1 MIELIGFEKEYSDLL
16 KRYKSNN
23 LPNSILIHGLSGIGK
38 RTFLNKLVKNILN
51 IEFKDSNLNHHLNL
65 FKNNTHPNIKI
76 IEKEN
81 DSKTGKIKSNI
92 TIDQIRRLKT
102 FLNSTTTIQNSS
114 KIVIVD
120 SADYLN
126 ISSANSMLKIL
137 EEPKENSYIF
147 LISNQISLLLP
158 TIRSRCLKI
167 KFNTHNLSNFTNIIK
182 DKIDEIS
189 NEEINFYF
197 ELTYGSPGTTILYYN
212 NDFLDIFQLSIKC
225 LLSSDLD
232 DNKINLSNILSKLS
246 NDEFNNYLSMLK
258 FILIFANRLKLN
270 RDYKSLVN
278 IPNYLELESLSANL
292 TKKNLIDRF
301 DYLTNK
307 QKELFSLNLDKK
319 IFILNFLTPIK

>member
-1 MIELIGFEKEYSDLL
+1 MVELIGFEKEYNDLL

-38 RTFLNKLVKNILN
+38 RTFLNKLVKNIIN
-51 IEFKDSNLNHHLNL
+51 IEFKDSNLDHHLNL

-76 IEKEN
+76 IEKEI

-92 TIDQIRRLKT
+92 TIEQIRRLKT
-102 FLNSTTTIQNSS
+102 FLNSTTIIQNSS

-137 EEPKENSYIF
+137 EEPKENTYIF

-167 KFNTHNLSNFTNIIK
+167 KFNTHNLTNFTNIIK
-182 DKIDEIS
+182 DNIDEIS

-225 LLSSDLD
+225 LLSNDLD
-232 DNKINLSNILSKLS
+232 DDKINLSNILSKLT

-258 FILIFANRLKLN
+258 FILIVANKLKVN
-270 RDYKSLVN
+270 RDDKSLVN
-278 IPNYLELESLSANL
+278 MPNYLELESLSTNL

-301 DYLTNK
+301 DYLTNN

-319 IFILNFLTPIK
+319 IFILNFLTQ

>member
-1 MIELIGFEKEYSDLL
+1 MIELIGFEKEYSDLVN
-16 KRYKSNN
+16 RYKSNN
-23 LPNSILIHGLSGIGK
+23 LPNSIIIHGLSGIGK

-51 IEFKDSNLNHHLNL
+51 IEFKDNNVDHHLNL

-76 IEKEN
+76 IEKEI

-92 TIDQIRRLKT
+92 TINQIRSLKT
-102 FLNSTTTIQNSS
+102 FLNSTSVIQKSS

-126 ISSANSMLKIL
+126 INSANSMLKIL
-137 EEPKENSYIF
+137 EEPKENTYIF
-147 LISNQISLLLP
+147 LLSNQISLLLP

-167 KFNTHNLSNFTNIIK
+167 KFNTHNLINFTNIIK
-182 DKIDEIS
+182 DQIDEIS

-212 NDFLDIFQLSIKC
+212 NDFLDIYQLSIKC
-225 LLSSDLD
+225 LLSNDLD
-232 DNKINLSNILSKLS
+232 DDKINLSNILSKLT

-258 FILIFANRLKLN
+258 FILIVANKLKVN
-270 RDYKSLVN
+270 RDDKSLVN
-278 IPNYLELESLSANL
+278 MPNYLELESLSANL
-292 TKKNLIDRF
+292 TQKNLIDRF
-301 DYLTNK
+301 DYLSNN

-319 IFILNFLTPIK
+319 IFILNFLTQ

>member
-1 MIELIGFEKEYSDLL
+1 MIELIGFEKEYNDLL
-16 KRYKSNN
+16 NRYESNN

-38 RTFLNKLVKNILN
+38 RTFLNKLVKNIIN
-51 IEFKDSNLNHHLNL
+51 IEFKDNNVDHHLNL

-76 IEKEN
+76 IEKEI
-81 DSKTGKIKSNI
+81 DSKTGKIKTNI

-102 FLNSTTTIQNSS
+102 FLNSTSIIQNSS
-114 KIVIVD
+114 KIVIID

-137 EEPKENSYIF
+137 EEPKENTYIF

-167 KFNTHNLSNFTNIIK
+167 KFNTHNLTNFTNIIK
-182 DKIDEIS
+182 DNIDGIS

-225 LLSSDLD
+225 LLSNDLD
-232 DNKINLSNILSKLS
+232 DDKINLSNILSKLT

-258 FILIFANRLKLN
+258 FILIVANKLKVN
-270 RDYKSLVN
+270 RDDKSLIN
-278 IPNYLELESLSANL
+278 IPNYLELESLSTNL

-301 DYLTNK
+301 DYLTNN

-319 IFILNFLTPIK
+319 IFILNFLTQ

>member
-1 MIELIGFEKEYSDLL
+1 M
-16 KRYKSNN
+16 
-23 LPNSILIHGLSGIGK
+23 
-38 RTFLNKLVKNILN
+38 
-51 IEFKDSNLNHHLNL
+51 
-65 FKNNTHPNIKI
+65 
-76 IEKEN
+76 
-81 DSKTGKIKSNI
+81 
-92 TIDQIRRLKT
+92 
-102 FLNSTTTIQNSS
+102 QNSS

-126 ISSANSMLKIL
+126 INSANSMLKIL
-137 EEPKENSYIF
+137 EESNESTYIF

-167 KFNTHNLSNFTNIIK
+167 KFNTHNLTNFTNIIK
-182 DKIDEIS
+182 NNIDEIS

-225 LLSSDLD
+225 LLSNDLD
-232 DNKINLSNILSKLS
+232 DDKINLSNILSKLT

-258 FILIFANRLKLN
+258 FILIVANKLKVN
-270 RDYKSLVN
+270 RDDKSLVN
-278 IPNYLELESLSANL
+278 MPNYLELESLSTNL

-301 DYLTNK
+301 DYLTNN

-319 IFILNFLTPIK
+319 IFILNFLTQ

>member
-1 MIELIGFEKEYSDLL
+1 MVKLIGFEKEYSDLVN
-16 KRYKSNN
+16 RYKSNN

-51 IEFKDSNLNHHLNL
+51 IEFKDNNLDHHLNL
-65 FKNNTHPNIKI
+65 FNNNTHPNIKI
-76 IEKEN
+76 IEKEI

-102 FLNSTTTIQNSS
+102 FLNSTSIMQNSS

-126 ISSANSMLKIL
+126 INSANSMLKIL
-137 EEPKENSYIF
+137 EEPKENTYIF

-167 KFNTHNLSNFTNIIK
+167 KFNTHHLTNFTNIIK
-182 DKIDEIS
+182 DQIDEIS

-225 LLSSDLD
+225 LLSNDLD
-232 DNKINLSNILSKLS
+232 DDKINLSNTLSKLN

-258 FILIFANRLKLN
+258 FILIVANKLKVN
-270 RDYKSLVN
+270 RDDKSLVN
-278 IPNYLELESLSANL
+278 MPNYLELESLSANL
-292 TKKNLIDRF
+292 TQKNLIDRF
-301 DYLTNK
+301 DYLTNN

-319 IFILNFLTPIK
+319 IFILNFLTQ

>member
-1 MIELIGFEKEYSDLL
+1 MIELIGFEKEYNDLL
-16 KRYKSNN
+16 NRYESNN
-23 LPNSILIHGLSGIGK
+23 LPNSILIHGLNGIGK
-38 RTFLNKLVKNILN
+38 RTFLNKLVKNIIN
-51 IEFKDSNLNHHLNL
+51 IEFKDNNVDHHLNL

-76 IEKEN
+76 IEKEI
-81 DSKTGKIKSNI
+81 DSKTGKIKTNI

-102 FLNSTTTIQNSS
+102 FLNSTSIIQNSS

-126 ISSANSMLKIL
+126 ISSANSILKIL
-137 EEPKENSYIF
+137 EEPKENTYIF

-167 KFNTHNLSNFTNIIK
+167 KFNTHNLTNFTNIIK
-182 DKIDEIS
+182 NNIDEIS

-197 ELTYGSPGTTILYYN
+197 ELTYGSPGTTLLYYN

-225 LLSSDLD
+225 LLSNDLD
-232 DNKINLSNILSKLS
+232 DNKINLSNILSKLT

-258 FILIFANRLKLN
+258 FILIVANKLKVN
-270 RDYKSLVN
+270 RDDKSLVN
-278 IPNYLELESLSANL
+278 MPNYLELESLSTNL

-301 DYLTNK
+301 DYLINN

-319 IFILNFLTPIK
+319 IFILNFFTQ

>member
-38 RTFLNKLVKNILN
+38 RTFLNKLVKNIIN
-51 IEFKDSNLNHHLNL
+51 IEFKDSNLDHHLNL

-76 IEKEN
+76 IEKEI

-137 EEPKENSYIF
+137 EEPKENTYIF

-167 KFNTHNLSNFTNIIK
+167 KFNTHNLTNFTNIIK
-182 DKIDEIS
+182 DNIDEIS

-225 LLSSDLD
+225 LLSNDLD
-232 DNKINLSNILSKLS
+232 DDKINLSNILSKLT

-258 FILIFANRLKLN
+258 FILIVANKLKVN
-270 RDYKSLVN
+270 RDDKSLVN
-278 IPNYLELESLSANL
+278 MPNYLELESLSTNL

-301 DYLTNK
+301 DYLTNN

-319 IFILNFLTPIK
+319 IFILNFLTQ

>member
-1 MIELIGFEKEYSDLL
+1 MIELIGFEKEYINLL

-38 RTFLNKLVKNILN
+38 RTFLNKLVKNIIN
-51 IEFKDSNLNHHLNL
+51 IEFKDNNVDHHLNL

-76 IEKEN
+76 IEKEI
-81 DSKTGKIKSNI
+81 DSKTGKIKTNI

-102 FLNSTTTIQNSS
+102 FLNSTSIIQNSS
-114 KIVIVD
+114 KIVIID

-137 EEPKENSYIF
+137 EEPKENTYIF

-167 KFNTHNLSNFTNIIK
+167 KFNTHNLTNFTNIIK
-182 DKIDEIS
+182 NNIDEIS

-225 LLSSDLD
+225 LLSNDLD
-232 DNKINLSNILSKLS
+232 DDKINLSNILSKLT

-258 FILIFANRLKLN
+258 FILIVANKLKVN
-270 RDYKSLVN
+270 RDDKSLVN
-278 IPNYLELESLSANL
+278 MPNYLELESLSTNL

-301 DYLTNK
+301 DYLTNN

-319 IFILNFLTPIK
+319 IFILNFLTQ

>member
-1 MIELIGFEKEYSDLL
+1 MIELIGFEKEYRDLL
-16 KRYKSNN
+16 NRYETNN
-23 LPNSILIHGLSGIGK
+23 LPNSILIHGLSCIGK
-38 RTFLNKLVKNILN
+38 RTFLNKVVKNILN
-51 IEFKDSNLNHHLNL
+51 IEFKDNNLDHHLNL

-76 IEKEN
+76 IEKEI

-102 FLNSTTTIQNSS
+102 FLNSTSIMQNSS

-137 EEPKENSYIF
+137 EEPKENTYIF

-167 KFNTHNLSNFTNIIK
+167 KFNTHNLTNFTNIIR
-182 DKIDEIS
+182 DNIDEIS

-225 LLSSDLD
+225 LLSNDLD
-232 DNKINLSNILSKLS
+232 DDKVNLSNILSKLT

-258 FILIFANRLKLN
+258 FILIVANKLKVN
-270 RDYKSLVN
+270 RDDKSLVN
-278 IPNYLELESLSANL
+278 MPNYLELESLSTNL
-292 TKKNLIDRF
+292 SKKNLIDRF
-301 DYLTNK
+301 DYLTNN

-319 IFILNFLTPIK
+319 IFILNFLTQ

>member
-1 MIELIGFEKEYSDLL
+1 MIELIGFEKEYNDLL
-16 KRYKSNN
+16 NRYESNN
-23 LPNSILIHGLSGIGK
+23 LPNSILIHGLNGIGK

-51 IEFKDSNLNHHLNL
+51 IEFKDNNLDHHLNL

-76 IEKEN
+76 IEKEI
-81 DSKTGKIKSNI
+81 DSKTGKIKTNI

-102 FLNSTTTIQNSS
+102 FLNSTSIIQNSS

-126 ISSANSMLKIL
+126 INSANSMLKIL
-137 EEPKENSYIF
+137 EEPKENTYIF

-167 KFNTHNLSNFTNIIK
+167 KFNTHNLTNFTNIIK
-182 DKIDEIS
+182 DNIDEIS

-197 ELTYGSPGTTILYYN
+197 ELTYGSPGNTILYYN

-225 LLSSDLD
+225 LLSNDLD
-232 DNKINLSNILSKLS
+232 DDKINLSNILSKLT

-258 FILIFANRLKLN
+258 FILIVVNKLKVN
-270 RDYKSLVN
+270 RDDKSLVN
-278 IPNYLELESLSANL
+278 MPNYLELESLSANL
-292 TKKNLIDRF
+292 TQKNLIDRF
-301 DYLTNK
+301 DYLTNN

-319 IFILNFLTPIK
+319 IFILNFLTQ

>member
-1 MIELIGFEKEYSDLL
+1 MIELIGFEKEYIDLL
-16 KRYKSNN
+16 KRYESNN

-51 IEFKDSNLNHHLNL
+51 IEFKDNNIDHHLNL

-76 IEKEN
+76 IEKEI
-81 DSKTGKIKSNI
+81 DSKTGKIKTNI

-102 FLNSTTTIQNSS
+102 FLNSTSIIQNSS
-114 KIVIVD
+114 KIVIID

-137 EEPKENSYIF
+137 EEPKENTYIF
-147 LISNQISLLLP
+147 LISSQISLILP

-167 KFNTHNLSNFTNIIK
+167 KFNTHNLTNFTNIIK
-182 DKIDEIS
+182 NNIDEIS

-225 LLSSDLD
+225 LLSNDLD
-232 DNKINLSNILSKLS
+232 DDKINLSNILSKLT

-258 FILIFANRLKLN
+258 FILIVANKLKVN
-270 RDYKSLVN
+270 RDDKSLIN
-278 IPNYLELESLSANL
+278 IPNYLELESLSTNL

-301 DYLTNK
+301 DYLTNN

-319 IFILNFLTPIK
+319 IFILNFLTQ

>member
-1 MIELIGFEKEYSDLL
+1 MIELIGFEKEYNDLL
-16 KRYKSNN
+16 NRYESNN

-51 IEFKDSNLNHHLNL
+51 IEFKDNNVDHHLNL

-76 IEKEN
+76 IEKEI
-81 DSKTGKIKSNI
+81 DSKTGKIKTNI

-102 FLNSTTTIQNSS
+102 FLNSTSIIQNSS
-114 KIVIVD
+114 KIVIID

-137 EEPKENSYIF
+137 EEPKENTYIF

-167 KFNTHNLSNFTNIIK
+167 KFNTHNLTNFTNIIK
-182 DKIDEIS
+182 DNIDEIS

-225 LLSSDLD
+225 LLSNDLD
-232 DNKINLSNILSKLS
+232 DDKINLSNILSKLT

-258 FILIFANRLKLN
+258 FILIVANKLKVN
-270 RDYKSLVN
+270 RDDKSLVN
-278 IPNYLELESLSANL
+278 MPNYLELESLSANL
-292 TKKNLIDRF
+292 SKKNLIDRF
-301 DYLTNK
+301 DYLTNN

-319 IFILNFLTPIK
+319 IFILNFLTQ

>member
-1 MIELIGFEKEYSDLL
+1 MIELIGLEKEYNDLI

-23 LPNSILIHGLSGIGK
+23 LPNSILIHGLKGIGK

-51 IEFKDSNLNHHLNL
+51 IEFKDNNVDHHLNL

-76 IEKEN
+76 IEKEI

-92 TIDQIRRLKT
+92 TIDQIRSLKT
-102 FLNSTTTIQNSS
+102 FLNSTSVIQNSS

-137 EEPKENSYIF
+137 EEPKENTYIF

-167 KFNTHNLSNFTNIIK
+167 KLNTHNLTNFTNIIK
-182 DKIDEIS
+182 DNIDEIS

-212 NDFLDIFQLSIKC
+212 NNFLDIFQLSIKC
-225 LLSSDLD
+225 LLSNDLD
-232 DNKINLSNILSKLS
+232 DNKINLSNILSKLT

-258 FILIFANRLKLN
+258 FILIVANKLKVN
-270 RDYKSLVN
+270 RDDKSLIN
-278 IPNYLELESLSANL
+278 MPNYLELESLSTNL

-301 DYLTNK
+301 DYLTNN

-319 IFILNFLTPIK
+319 IFILNFLTQ

>member
-1 MIELIGFEKEYSDLL
+1 MVKLIGFEKEYSDLVN
-16 KRYKSNN
+16 RYKSNN

-51 IEFKDSNLNHHLNL
+51 IEFKDNNVDHHLNL

-76 IEKEN
+76 IEKEI

-102 FLNSTTTIQNSS
+102 FLNSTSIIQNSS

-126 ISSANSMLKIL
+126 INSANSMLKIL
-137 EEPKENSYIF
+137 EEPKENTYIF

-158 TIRSRCLKI
+158 TIRSRCFKI
-167 KFNTHNLSNFTNIIK
+167 KFNTHHLINFTNIIK
-182 DKIDEIS
+182 DQIDEIS

-225 LLSSDLD
+225 LLSNDLD
-232 DNKINLSNILSKLS
+232 DDKINLSNTLSKLN

-258 FILIFANRLKLN
+258 FILIVANKLKVN
-270 RDYKSLVN
+270 RDDKSLVN
-278 IPNYLELESLSANL
+278 MPNYLELESLSTKL

-301 DYLTNK
+301 DYLTNN

-319 IFILNFLTPIK
+319 IFILNFLTQ

>member
-1 MIELIGFEKEYSDLL
+1 MIELIGFEKEYNDLL

-38 RTFLNKLVKNILN
+38 RTFLNKLVKNIIN
-51 IEFKDSNLNHHLNL
+51 IEFKDSNLEHHLNL
-65 FKNNTHPNIKI
+65 FKNSTHPNIKI
-76 IEKEN
+76 IEKEI
-81 DSKTGKIKSNI
+81 DSKTGKIKSYI

-102 FLNSTTTIQNSS
+102 FLNSTTTVQNSS

-137 EEPKENSYIF
+137 EEPKENTYIF

-167 KFNTHNLSNFTNIIK
+167 KLSTHNLTNFTNIIK
-182 DKIDEIS
+182 DNIDEIS
-189 NEEINFYF
+189 NEEINFYY

-225 LLSSDLD
+225 LLSNDLD
-232 DNKINLSNILSKLS
+232 DDKINLSNILSKLT
-246 NDEFNNYLSMLK
+246 NDKFNNYLSMLK
-258 FILIFANRLKLN
+258 FILIVANKMKIN
-270 RDYKSLVN
+270 RDDTSLLNV
-278 IPNYLELESLSANL
+278 PNYQELEFLSTNL
-292 TKKNLIDRF
+292 SKKNLIDRF
-301 DYLTNK
+301 DYLTNN
-307 QKELFSLNLDKK
+307 QNELFSLNLDKK
-319 IFILNFLTPIK
+319 IFILNFLTQ

>member
-1 MIELIGFEKEYSDLL
+1 MIELIGYEKEYRDLL
-16 KRYKSNN
+16 NRYETNN
-23 LPNSILIHGLSGIGK
+23 LPNSIIIHGLSGIGK

-51 IEFKDSNLNHHLNL
+51 IEFKDNNVDHHLNL

-76 IEKEN
+76 IEKEI

-92 TIDQIRRLKT
+92 TIEQITRLKT

-114 KIVIVD
+114 KIVIID

-126 ISSANSMLKIL
+126 ISSANSILKIL
-137 EEPKENSYIF
+137 EEPKENTYIF

-167 KFNTHNLSNFTNIIK
+167 KFNTHNLTNFTNIIK
-182 DKIDEIS
+182 DNIDEIS

-225 LLSSDLD
+225 LLSNDLD
-232 DNKINLSNILSKLS
+232 DDKINLSNILSKLT

-258 FILIFANRLKLN
+258 FILIVANKLKVN
-270 RDYKSLVN
+270 RDDKSLVN
-278 IPNYLELESLSANL
+278 MPNYLELESLSANL
-292 TKKNLIDRF
+292 TQKNLIDRF
-301 DYLTNK
+301 DYLTNN

-319 IFILNFLTPIK
+319 IFILNFLTQ

>member
-1 MIELIGFEKEYSDLL
+1 MIELIGFEKEYNDLL
-16 KRYKSNN
+16 NRYESNN

-38 RTFLNKLVKNILN
+38 RTFLNKLVKNIIN
-51 IEFKDSNLNHHLNL
+51 IEFKDNNVDHHLNL

-76 IEKEN
+76 IEKEI
-81 DSKTGKIKSNI
+81 DSKTGKIKTNI

-102 FLNSTTTIQNSS
+102 FLNSTSIIQNSS
-114 KIVIVD
+114 KIVIID

-137 EEPKENSYIF
+137 EEPKENTYIF

-167 KFNTHNLSNFTNIIK
+167 KFNTHNLTNFTNIIK
-182 DKIDEIS
+182 NNIDEIS

-197 ELTYGSPGTTILYYN
+197 ELTYGSPGNTILYYN

-225 LLSSDLD
+225 LLSNDLD
-232 DNKINLSNILSKLS
+232 DDKINLSNILSKLT

-258 FILIFANRLKLN
+258 FILIVANKLKVN
-270 RDYKSLVN
+270 RDDKSLVN
-278 IPNYLELESLSANL
+278 MPNYLELESLSANL
-292 TKKNLIDRF
+292 TQKNLIDRF
-301 DYLTNK
+301 DYLTNN

-319 IFILNFLTPIK
+319 IFILNFLTQ

>member
-16 KRYKSNN
+16 NRYESNN

-51 IEFKDSNLNHHLNL
+51 IEFKDNNVDHHLNL

-76 IEKEN
+76 IEKEI
-81 DSKTGKIKSNI
+81 DSKTGKIKTNI

-102 FLNSTTTIQNSS
+102 FLNSTSIIQNSS
-114 KIVIVD
+114 KIVIID

-137 EEPKENSYIF
+137 EEPKENTYIF

-167 KFNTHNLSNFTNIIK
+167 KFNTHNLTNFTKIIK
-182 DKIDEIS
+182 NNIDEIS

-225 LLSSDLD
+225 LLSNDLD
-232 DNKINLSNILSKLS
+232 DDKINLSNILSKLT

-258 FILIFANRLKLN
+258 FILIVANKLKVN
-270 RDYKSLVN
+270 RDDKSLVN
-278 IPNYLELESLSANL
+278 MPNYLELESLSTNL

-301 DYLTNK
+301 DYLTNN

-319 IFILNFLTPIK
+319 IFILNFLTQ

>member
-1 MIELIGFEKEYSDLL
+1 MIELIGFEKEYNDLL
-16 KRYKSNN
+16 NRYESNN
-23 LPNSILIHGLSGIGK
+23 LPNSILIHGLNGIGK
-38 RTFLNKLVKNILN
+38 RTFLNKLVKNIIN
-51 IEFKDSNLNHHLNL
+51 IEFKDNNVDHHLNL

-76 IEKEN
+76 IEKEI
-81 DSKTGKIKSNI
+81 DSKTGKIKTNI

-102 FLNSTTTIQNSS
+102 FLNSTSIIQNSS
-114 KIVIVD
+114 KIVIID

-137 EEPKENSYIF
+137 EEPKENTYIF

-167 KFNTHNLSNFTNIIK
+167 KFNTHNLTNFTNIIK
-182 DKIDEIS
+182 DNIDEIS

-225 LLSSDLD
+225 LLSNDLD
-232 DNKINLSNILSKLS
+232 DDKINLSNILSKLT

-258 FILIFANRLKLN
+258 FILIVANKLKVN
-270 RDYKSLVN
+270 RDDKSLVN
-278 IPNYLELESLSANL
+278 MPNYLELESLSTNL

-301 DYLTNK
+301 DYLTNN

-319 IFILNFLTPIK
+319 IFILNFLTQ

>member
-1 MIELIGFEKEYSDLL
+1 MIELIGFEKEYNDLL

-51 IEFKDSNLNHHLNL
+51 IEFKDNNVDHHLNL

-76 IEKEN
+76 IEKEI

-92 TIDQIRRLKT
+92 TIEQIRRLKT

-137 EEPKENSYIF
+137 EEPKENTYIF

-167 KFNTHNLSNFTNIIK
+167 KFNTHNLTNFTNIIK
-182 DKIDEIS
+182 DNIDEIS
-189 NEEINFYF
+189 SEEINFYF
-197 ELTYGSPGTTILYYN
+197 QLTYGSPGTTILYYN

-225 LLSSDLD
+225 LLSNDLD
-232 DNKINLSNILSKLS
+232 DDKINLSNILSKLT

-258 FILIFANRLKLN
+258 FILIVANKLKVN
-270 RDYKSLVN
+270 RDDKSLVN
-278 IPNYLELESLSANL
+278 MPNYLELESLSTNL

-301 DYLTNK
+301 DYLTNN

-319 IFILNFLTPIK
+319 IFILNFLTQ

>member
-38 RTFLNKLVKNILN
+38 RTFLNKLVKNIIN
-51 IEFKDSNLNHHLNL
+51 IEFKDNNLDHHLNL

-76 IEKEN
+76 IEKEI

-137 EEPKENSYIF
+137 EEPKENTYIF

-167 KFNTHNLSNFTNIIK
+167 KFNTHNLTNFTNIIK
-182 DKIDEIS
+182 NNIDEIS

-225 LLSSDLD
+225 LLSNDLD
-232 DNKINLSNILSKLS
+232 DDKINLSNILSKLT

-258 FILIFANRLKLN
+258 FILIVANKLKVN
-270 RDYKSLVN
+270 RDDKSLVN
-278 IPNYLELESLSANL
+278 MPNYLELESLSANL
-292 TKKNLIDRF
+292 TQKNLIDRF
-301 DYLTNK
+301 DYLTNN

-319 IFILNFLTPIK
+319 IFILNFLTQ

>member
-38 RTFLNKLVKNILN
+38 RTFLNKLVKNIIN
-51 IEFKDSNLNHHLNL
+51 IEFKDNNLDHHLNL

-76 IEKEN
+76 IEKEI

-102 FLNSTTTIQNSS
+102 FLNSTSIIQNSS
-114 KIVIVD
+114 KIVIID

-137 EEPKENSYIF
+137 EEPKENTYIF

-167 KFNTHNLSNFTNIIK
+167 KFNTHNLTNFTNIIK
-182 DKIDEIS
+182 NNIDEIS

-225 LLSSDLD
+225 LLSNDLD
-232 DNKINLSNILSKLS
+232 DDKINLSNILSKLT

-258 FILIFANRLKLN
+258 FILIVANKLKVN
-270 RDYKSLVN
+270 RDDKSLVN
-278 IPNYLELESLSANL
+278 MPNYLELESLSTNL
-292 TKKNLIDRF
+292 TQKNLIDRF
-301 DYLTNK
+301 DYLTNN

-319 IFILNFLTPIK
+319 IFILNFLTQ

>member
-1 MIELIGFEKEYSDLL
+1 MIELIGFEKEYSNLL
-16 KRYKSNN
+16 DRYESNN

-38 RTFLNKLVKNILN
+38 RTFLNKLVKNIIN
-51 IEFKDSNLNHHLNL
+51 IEFKDNNVDHHLNL

-76 IEKEN
+76 IEKEI
-81 DSKTGKIKSNI
+81 DSKTGKIKTNI

-102 FLNSTTTIQNSS
+102 FLNSTSTIQNSS
-114 KIVIVD
+114 KIVIID

-137 EEPKENSYIF
+137 EEPKENTYIF

-167 KFNTHNLSNFTNIIK
+167 KFNTHNLTNFTNIIK
-182 DKIDEIS
+182 NNIDEIS

-225 LLSSDLD
+225 LLSNDLD
-232 DNKINLSNILSKLS
+232 DDKINLSNILSKLT
-246 NDEFNNYLSMLK
+246 NDEFSNYLSMLK
-258 FILIFANRLKLN
+258 FILIVVNKLKIKEK
-270 RDYKSLVN
+270 DKSLIN
-278 IPNYLELESLSANL
+278 MPNYLELESLSTNL
-292 TKKNLIDRF
+292 SKKNLIDRF
-301 DYLTNK
+301 DYLTNN

-319 IFILNFLTPIK
+319 IFILNFLTQ

>member
-1 MIELIGFEKEYSDLL
+1 MIELIGFEKEYRDLL
-16 KRYKSNN
+16 NRYETNK

-38 RTFLNKLVKNILN
+38 RTFLNKLVKNIIN
-51 IEFKDSNLNHHLNL
+51 IEFKDNNVDHHLNL

-76 IEKEN
+76 IEKEI
-81 DSKTGKIKSNI
+81 DSKTGKIKTNI
-92 TIDQIRRLKT
+92 TIDQIRKLKT
-102 FLNSTTTIQNSS
+102 FLNSTSIIQNSS
-114 KIVIVD
+114 KIVIID

-137 EEPKENSYIF
+137 EEPKENTYIF

-167 KFNTHNLSNFTNIIK
+167 KFNTHNLTNFTKIIK
-182 DKIDEIS
+182 NNIEDIS

-197 ELTYGSPGTTILYYN
+197 ELTYGSPGNTILYYN
-212 NDFLDIFQLSIKC
+212 NNFLDIFQLSIKC
-225 LLSSDLD
+225 LLSNDLD
-232 DNKINLSNILSKLS
+232 DDKINLSNILSKLT

-258 FILIFANRLKLN
+258 FILIVANKLKVN
-270 RDYKSLVN
+270 RDDKSLVN
-278 IPNYLELESLSANL
+278 MPNYLELESLSTNL

-301 DYLTNK
+301 DYLTNN

-319 IFILNFLTPIK
+319 IFILNFLTQ

>member
-1 MIELIGFEKEYSDLL
+1 MIELIGFEKEYNDLL
-16 KRYKSNN
+16 NRYESNN
-23 LPNSILIHGLSGIGK
+23 LPNSIIIHGLNGIGK
-38 RTFLNKLVKNILN
+38 RTFLNKFVKNIIN
-51 IEFKDSNLNHHLNL
+51 IEFKDNNVDHHLNL

-76 IEKEN
+76 IEKEIDN
-81 DSKTGKIKSNI
+81 KTGKIKTNI

-102 FLNSTTTIQNSS
+102 FLNSTSIIQNSS
-114 KIVIVD
+114 KIVIID

-137 EEPKENSYIF
+137 EEPKENTYIF

-167 KFNTHNLSNFTNIIK
+167 KFNTHNLTNFTNIIK
-182 DKIDEIS
+182 DNIDEIS

-225 LLSSDLD
+225 LLSNDLD
-232 DNKINLSNILSKLS
+232 DDKINLSNILSKLT

-258 FILIFANRLKLN
+258 FILIVANKLKVN
-270 RDYKSLVN
+270 RNDKSLVN
-278 IPNYLELESLSANL
+278 MPNYLELESLSVNL
-292 TKKNLIDRF
+292 TQKNLIDRF
-301 DYLTNK
+301 DYLTNN

-319 IFILNFLTPIK
+319 IFILNFLTQ

>member
-1 MIELIGFEKEYSDLL
+1 MIELIGLEKEYNDLI

-23 LPNSILIHGLSGIGK
+23 LPNSILIHGLKGIGK

-51 IEFKDSNLNHHLNL
+51 IEFKNSNLEHHLNL

-76 IEKEN
+76 IEKEI

-92 TIDQIRRLKT
+92 TIEQIRRLKT

-137 EEPKENSYIF
+137 EEPKENTYIF

-167 KFNTHNLSNFTNIIK
+167 KLNTHNLTNFTNIIK
-182 DKIDEIS
+182 DNIDEIS

-225 LLSSDLD
+225 LLSNDLD
-232 DNKINLSNILSKLS
+232 DNKINLSNILSKLT

-258 FILIFANRLKLN
+258 FILIVANKLKLN
-270 RDYKSLVN
+270 KDDKSLVN
-278 IPNYLELESLSANL
+278 IPNYLELESLSTNL

-301 DYLTNK
+301 DYLTNN

-319 IFILNFLTPIK
+319 IFILNFLTQ

>member
-38 RTFLNKLVKNILN
+38 RTFLNKLVKNIIN
-51 IEFKDSNLNHHLNL
+51 IEFKDSNLDHHLNL

-76 IEKEN
+76 IEKEI

-92 TIDQIRRLKT
+92 TIEQIRRLKT

-120 SADYLN
+120 STDYLN

-137 EEPKENSYIF
+137 EEPKENTYIF

-167 KFNTHNLSNFTNIIK
+167 KLNTHNLTNFTNIIK
-182 DKIDEIS
+182 DNIDEIS

-212 NDFLDIFQLSIKC
+212 NDFLDIFKLSIKC
-225 LLSSDLD
+225 LLSNDLD
-232 DNKINLSNILSKLS
+232 DDKINLSNILSKLT

-258 FILIFANRLKLN
+258 FILIVANKLKVN
-270 RDYKSLVN
+270 RDDKSLIN
-278 IPNYLELESLSANL
+278 MPNYLELESLSTNL

-301 DYLTNK
+301 DYLTNN

-319 IFILNFLTPIK
+319 IFILNFLTQ

>member
-1 MIELIGFEKEYSDLL
+1 MIELIGFEKEYRDLL
-16 KRYKSNN
+16 NRYETNN
-23 LPNSILIHGLSGIGK
+23 LPNSILIHGLTGIGK
-38 RTFLNKLVKNILN
+38 RTFLNKLVKNIIN
-51 IEFKDSNLNHHLNL
+51 IEFKDNNVDHHLNL

-76 IEKEN
+76 IEKEI
-81 DSKTGKIKSNI
+81 DSKTGKIKTNI

-102 FLNSTTTIQNSS
+102 FLNSTSIIQNSS
-114 KIVIVD
+114 KIVIID

-137 EEPKENSYIF
+137 EEPKENTYIF

-167 KFNTHNLSNFTNIIK
+167 KFNTHNLTNFTNIIK
-182 DKIDEIS
+182 DNIDKIS

-225 LLSSDLD
+225 LLSNDLD
-232 DNKINLSNILSKLS
+232 DDKINLSNILSKLT

-258 FILIFANRLKLN
+258 FILIVANKLKVN
-270 RDYKSLVN
+270 RDDKSLVN
-278 IPNYLELESLSANL
+278 MPNYLELESLSTNL

-301 DYLTNK
+301 DYLTNN

-319 IFILNFLTPIK
+319 IFILNFLTQ

>member
-1 MIELIGFEKEYSDLL
+1 MTELIGFEKEYSDLVN
-16 KRYKSNN
+16 RYKSNN
-23 LPNSILIHGLSGIGK
+23 LPNSILIHGLRGIGK

-51 IEFKDSNLNHHLNL
+51 IEFKNSNLDHHLNL

-76 IEKEN
+76 IEKEIDN
-81 DSKTGKIKSNI
+81 KTGKIKTNI

-137 EEPKENSYIF
+137 EEPKENTYIF

-167 KFNTHNLSNFTNIIK
+167 KFNTHNLTNFTNIIK
-182 DKIDEIS
+182 NNIDEIS

-197 ELTYGSPGTTILYYN
+197 ELTYGSPGTTIIYYN

-225 LLSSDLD
+225 LLSNDLD
-232 DNKINLSNILSKLS
+232 DDKINLSNILSKLT

-258 FILIFANRLKLN
+258 FILIVANKLKVN
-270 RDYKSLVN
+270 RDDSLVN
-278 IPNYLELESLSANL
+278 MPNYLELESLSTNL

-301 DYLTNK
+301 DYLTNN

-319 IFILNFLTPIK
+319 IFILNFLTQ

>member
-1 MIELIGFEKEYSDLL
+1 MTKLIGFEQQYSDLIN
-16 KRYKSNN
+16 RYKSNN
-23 LPNSILIHGLSGIGK
+23 LPNSIIIHGLSGIGK
-38 RTFLNKLVKNILN
+38 RTLLN
-51 IEFKDSNLNHHLNL
+51 IFVRDILGYEFKDNNFYHHLNL

-76 IEKEN
+76 IQKEI
-81 DSKTGKIKSNI
+81 DSKTGKIKTNI

-102 FLNSTTTIQNSS
+102 FLNSTSIIQNSS

-137 EEPKENSYIF
+137 EEPKENTYIF

-167 KFNTHNLSNFTNIIK
+167 KLNSHNLTNFTKIIK
-182 DKIDEIS
+182 HNIDEIS

-197 ELTYGSPGTTILYYN
+197 ELTYGSPGATILYYN

-225 LLSSDLD
+225 LLSNDLD
-232 DNKINLSNILSKLS
+232 DDKINLSNILSKFT
-246 NDEFNNYLSMLK
+246 NDEFSNYLSMLK
-258 FILIFANRLKLN
+258 FILIVANKLKIN
-270 RDYKSLVN
+270 RNDKNLVN
-278 IPNYLELESLSANL
+278 MPNYLELESLSTNL
-292 TKKNLIDRF
+292 TRKNLIDRF

-307 QKELFSLNLDKK
+307 HKELFTLNLDKK
-319 IFILNFLTPIK
+319 IFILNFLTQ

>member
-38 RTFLNKLVKNILN
+38 RTFLNKLVKNIIN
-51 IEFKDSNLNHHLNL
+51 IEFKDSNLDHHLNL

-76 IEKEN
+76 IEKEI
-81 DSKTGKIKSNI
+81 DSKTGKIKTNI

-102 FLNSTTTIQNSS
+102 FLNSTSIIQNSS

-137 EEPKENSYIF
+137 EEPKENTYIF

-167 KFNTHNLSNFTNIIK
+167 KFNTHNLTNFTNIIK
-182 DKIDEIS
+182 DNIDEIS

-225 LLSSDLD
+225 LLSNDLD
-232 DNKINLSNILSKLS
+232 DDKINLSNILSKLT

-258 FILIFANRLKLN
+258 FILIVANKLKVN
-270 RDYKSLVN
+270 RDDKSLVN
-278 IPNYLELESLSANL
+278 MPNYLELESLSTNL

-301 DYLTNK
+301 DYLTNN

-319 IFILNFLTPIK
+319 IFILNFLTQ

>member
-1 MIELIGFEKEYSDLL
+1 MIELIGFEKEYNDLL
-16 KRYKSNN
+16 NRYESNN
-23 LPNSILIHGLSGIGK
+23 LPNSILIHGLNGIGK

-51 IEFKDSNLNHHLNL
+51 IEFKDNNLDHHLNL

-76 IEKEN
+76 IEKEI
-81 DSKTGKIKSNI
+81 DSKTGKIKTNI

-102 FLNSTTTIQNSS
+102 FLNSTSIIQNSS
-114 KIVIVD
+114 KIVIID

-137 EEPKENSYIF
+137 EEPKDNTYIF

-167 KFNTHNLSNFTNIIK
+167 KFNTHNLTNFTNIIK
-182 DKIDEIS
+182 DNIDEIS

-225 LLSSDLD
+225 LLSNDLD
-232 DNKINLSNILSKLS
+232 DDKINLSNILSKLT

-258 FILIFANRLKLN
+258 FILIVANKLKVN
-270 RDYKSLVN
+270 RDDKSLIN
-278 IPNYLELESLSANL
+278 MPNYLELESLSTNL

-301 DYLTNK
+301 DYLTNN

-319 IFILNFLTPIK
+319 IFILNFLTQ

>member
-1 MIELIGFEKEYSDLL
+1 MTELIGFEKEYSDLL
-16 KRYKSNN
+16 KRYKSNS
-23 LPNSILIHGLSGIGK
+23 LPNSILIHGLGGIGK
-38 RTFLNKLVKNILN
+38 RTFVNKLVENILY
-51 IEFKDSNLNHHLNL
+51 IEFKDNNIDHHLNL

-102 FLNSTTTIQNSS
+102 FLNSSSIIQNSS

-126 ISSANSMLKIL
+126 INSANSMLKIL
-137 EEPKENSYIF
+137 EEPKENTYIF

-167 KFNTHNLSNFTNIIK
+167 KFNTHHLTNFTNIIK
-182 DKIDEIS
+182 DQIDEIS

-225 LLSSDLD
+225 LLSNDLD
-232 DNKINLSNILSKLS
+232 EDKINLSNILSKLT

-258 FILIFANRLKLN
+258 FILIVANKLKVN
-270 RDYKSLVN
+270 RDDKSLVSM
-278 IPNYLELESLSANL
+278 PNYLELESLSANL
-292 TKKNLIDRF
+292 TQKNLIDRF
-301 DYLTNK
+301 DYLTNN

-319 IFILNFLTPIK
+319 IFILNFLTQ

>member
-38 RTFLNKLVKNILN
+38 RTFLNKLVKNIIN
-51 IEFKDSNLNHHLNL
+51 IEFKDNNVDHHLNL

-76 IEKEN
+76 IEKEI

-92 TIDQIRRLKT
+92 TIEQIRRLKT

-137 EEPKENSYIF
+137 EEPKENTYIF

-167 KFNTHNLSNFTNIIK
+167 KFNTHNLTNFTNIIK
-182 DKIDEIS
+182 NNIDEIS

-197 ELTYGSPGTTILYYN
+197 ELTYGSPGNTILYYN

-225 LLSSDLD
+225 LLSNDLD
-232 DNKINLSNILSKLS
+232 DDKINLSNILSKLT

-258 FILIFANRLKLN
+258 FILIVANKLKVK
-270 RDYKSLVN
+270 RDDKSLVN
-278 IPNYLELESLSANL
+278 MPNYLGLESLSANL
-292 TKKNLIDRF
+292 SKKNLIDRF
-301 DYLTNK
+301 DYLTNN

-319 IFILNFLTPIK
+319 IFILNFLTQ

>member
-38 RTFLNKLVKNILN
+38 RTFLNKLVKNIIN
-51 IEFKDSNLNHHLNL
+51 IEFKDSNLDHHLNL

-76 IEKEN
+76 IEKEI
-81 DSKTGKIKSNI
+81 DSKTGKIKTNI
-92 TIDQIRRLKT
+92 TIDQIRNLKT
-102 FLNSTTTIQNSS
+102 FLNSTSIIQNSS
-114 KIVIVD
+114 KIVIID

-137 EEPKENSYIF
+137 EEPKENTYIF

-167 KFNTHNLSNFTNIIK
+167 KFNTHNLTNFTKIIK
-182 DKIDEIS
+182 NNIDEIS

-197 ELTYGSPGTTILYYN
+197 ELTYGSPGNTILYYN

-225 LLSSDLD
+225 LLSNDLD
-232 DNKINLSNILSKLS
+232 DDKINLSNILSKLT

-258 FILIFANRLKLN
+258 FILIVANKLKVN
-270 RDYKSLVN
+270 RDDKSLIN
-278 IPNYLELESLSANL
+278 IPNYLELESLSTNL

-301 DYLTNK
+301 DYLTNN

-319 IFILNFLTPIK
+319 IFILNFLTQ

>member
-38 RTFLNKLVKNILN
+38 RTFLNKLVKNIIN
-51 IEFKDSNLNHHLNL
+51 IEFKDSNLDHHLNL

-76 IEKEN
+76 IEKEI

-92 TIDQIRRLKT
+92 TIEQIRRLKT

-137 EEPKENSYIF
+137 EEPKENTYIF
-147 LISNQISLLLP
+147 LISNQISFLLP

-167 KFNTHNLSNFTNIIK
+167 KFNTHNLTNFTNIIK
-182 DKIDEIS
+182 DNIDGIS

-225 LLSSDLD
+225 LLSNDLD
-232 DNKINLSNILSKLS
+232 DDKINLSNILSKLT

-258 FILIFANRLKLN
+258 FILIVANKLKVN
-270 RDYKSLVN
+270 RDDKSLVN
-278 IPNYLELESLSANL
+278 MPNYLELESLSANL
-292 TKKNLIDRF
+292 SKKNLIDRF
-301 DYLTNK
+301 DYLTNN

-319 IFILNFLTPIK
+319 IFILNFLTQ

>member
-1 MIELIGFEKEYSDLL
+1 MVKLIGFDKEYSDLVN
-16 KRYKSNN
+16 RYKSNN

-38 RTFLNKLVKNILN
+38 RTFLDKLVKNILN
-51 IEFKDSNLNHHLNL
+51 IEFKDNNIDHHLNL

-76 IEKEN
+76 IEKEI

-102 FLNSTTTIQNSS
+102 FLNSTSIIQNSS

-126 ISSANSMLKIL
+126 INSANSMLKIL
-137 EEPKENSYIF
+137 EEPKENTYIF
-147 LISNQISLLLP
+147 LLSNQISLLLP

-167 KFNTHNLSNFTNIIK
+167 KFNTHHLTNFTNIIK
-182 DKIDEIS
+182 DQIDELS

-197 ELTYGSPGTTILYYN
+197 ELTYGSPGTTIHYYN

-225 LLSSDLD
+225 LLSNDLD
-232 DNKINLSNILSKLS
+232 DDKINLSNILSKLT

-258 FILIFANRLKLN
+258 FILIIANKLKLN
-270 RDYKSLVN
+270 RDDKSLVN
-278 IPNYLELESLSANL
+278 MSNYLELESLSVNL
-292 TKKNLIDRF
+292 SQKNLIDRF
-301 DYLTNK
+301 DYLTNN

-319 IFILNFLTPIK
+319 IFILNFLTQ